1 VDGRSLV
8 PGAEVGGGVRVH
20 FEYGGIQPGVL
31 VLDLSAPLVRDA
43 QARAARPPVT
53 FYIAFDQFF

>member
-1 VDGRSLV
+1 
-8 PGAEVGGGVRVH
+8 VRVH

-31 VLDLSAPLVRDA
+31 VLDLSAPMVRDA
-43 QARAARPPVT
+43 QARASRPPVT